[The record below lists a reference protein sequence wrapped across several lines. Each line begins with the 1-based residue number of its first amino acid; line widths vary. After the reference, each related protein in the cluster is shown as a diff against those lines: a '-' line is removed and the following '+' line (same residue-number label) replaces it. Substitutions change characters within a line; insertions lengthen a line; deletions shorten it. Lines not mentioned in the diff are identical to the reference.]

1 MFSFSVGGLLKT
13 DRIAILQHE
22 QKYAAL
28 LVAGQCA
35 SKRFLA
41 VDGNLVASSADGN
54 SAARAGDG

>member
-22 QKYAAL
+22 EKYAAL
-28 LVAGQCA
+28 LVAGQFA

-41 VDGNLVASSADGN
+41 VDGNLAVTVTDRPFRGPP
-54 SAARAGDG
+54 